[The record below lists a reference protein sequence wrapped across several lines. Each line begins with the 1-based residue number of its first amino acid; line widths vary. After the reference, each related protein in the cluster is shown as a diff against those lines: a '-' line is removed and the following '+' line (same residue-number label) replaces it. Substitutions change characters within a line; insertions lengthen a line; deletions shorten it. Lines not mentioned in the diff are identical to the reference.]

1 MAKRFWKGKKLGGEG
16 ELATS
21 KAVACSASHLLGFR
35 TGTPGLEGSVAGP
48 HPGRS
53 KGWVGGCAFRM
64 RGPPWLQRLGR
75 VQGLSQGGDAV

>member
-1 MAKRFWKGKKLGGEG
+1 MRFLLILMEKYEYIRAKSFWKGKKLGGEG

-48 HPGRS
+48 HPG
-53 KGWVGGCAFRM
+53 
-64 RGPPWLQRLGR
+64 PQ
-75 VQGLSQGGDAV
+75 

>member
-48 HPGRS
+48 HPL
-53 KGWVGGCAFRM
+53 
-64 RGPPWLQRLGR
+64 LQRLGR
-75 VQGLSQGGDAV
+75 VQWLNQGGDAV